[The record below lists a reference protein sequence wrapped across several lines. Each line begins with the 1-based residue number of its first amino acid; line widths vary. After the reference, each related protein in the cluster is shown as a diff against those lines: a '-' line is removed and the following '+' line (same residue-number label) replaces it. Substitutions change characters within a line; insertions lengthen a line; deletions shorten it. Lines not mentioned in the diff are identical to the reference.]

1 MNSYSYVHITRR
13 ALVLLAI
20 CTALLLHG
28 CSAPADQRRAAVIL
42 IDISGDYASEL
53 QQARV
58 LSNYLLAN
66 LNSGDSLA
74 IAFIDNSSFTERN
87 VIARVTF
94 DHLPIVASQQKRHFP
109 VQVQGFL
116 RKFKVPSH
124 HSDIKIGRASCR

>member
-1 MNSYSYVHITRR
+1 MNWYSYVHIARR

-28 CSAPADQRRAAVIL
+28 CSAPEDQRRAAFIL

-66 LNSGDSLA
+66 VNSGDSLA
-74 IAFIDNSSFTERN
+74 ITFIDNNSFTECN
-87 VIARVTF
+87 VNARATF
-94 DHLPIVASQQKRHFP
+94 DHLPRIDRQQEQHF
-109 VQVQGFL
+109 QREEEGFL
-116 RKFKVPSH
+116 RKFKVTSH
-124 HSDIKIGRASCR
+124 HIEIAGGIL